1 MKMKQKNLGRFFT
14 VPMVISLIL
23 LTLIILA
30 SVFAAYVAPY
40 EQAAIDMTKTFQVPS
55 AAHLLGTDNVG
66 RDILSRLIY
75 GARVTL
81 LSALAVVFISVIIGV
96 PLGLISGYYGGKVDN
111 IIMRV
116 EDVILAFPAL
126 LLAFLFVASF
136 GKSITNAIV
145 ALGIVYVPMISRL
158 TRSLTLTE
166 RNKAYVEAAQS
177 IGFSDTR
184 ILFRHILPNCV
195 STIITQMTLDIG
207 YAILDLAAL
216 SFLGMGVQPPI
227 SDWGAMLEEGRAFIQ
242 TSPLLCLAPGVA
254 IIVTVVVLNMLSD
267 NIQMYLDQSQRKLPS
282 FKKLRKMAGG
292 LVEQ

>member
-1 MKMKQKNLGRFFT
+1 MKQKNLGRFFT

-282 FKKLRKMAGG
+282 FK
-292 LVEQ
+292 

>member
-81 LSALAVVFISVIIGV
+81 LSALAGVFISVIIGV

-136 GKSITNAIV
+136 GKSITSAIV

-292 LVEQ
+292 LIEQ

>member
-1 MKMKQKNLGRFFT
+1 
-14 VPMVISLIL
+14 MVISLIL
-23 LTLIILA
+23 LTVIILA

-40 EQAAIDMTKTFQVPS
+40 EQAAIDMSKTFQAPS
-55 AAHLLGTDNVG
+55 AAHWLGTDNVG

-81 LSALAVVFISVIIGV
+81 LSALVVVVISVIIGV

-242 TSPLLCLAPGVA
+242 ISPLLCLAPGIS
-254 IIVTVVVLNMLSD
+254 IIVTVVLLNMLSD

-292 LVEQ
+292 LIEQ

>member
-1 MKMKQKNLGRFFT
+1 MNEMKQTNLGRFFT
-14 VPMVISLIL
+14 VPMVISLAL
-23 LTLIILA
+23 LTIIVLA

-40 EQAAIDMTKTFQVPS
+40 EQAAIDMTKTFQAPS

-66 RDILSRLIY
+66 RDILSRLVY

-96 PLGLISGYYGGKVDN
+96 PLGLISGYYGGRIDN
-111 IIMRV
+111 IIMRA

-242 TSPLLCLAPGVA
+242 TSPMLCLAPGIA

-292 LVEQ
+292 FVE